1 MPDRRDSVQSLERAF
16 DLLEAL
22 GDGGEL
28 GVTELA
34 NRTGL
39 VPSTAHRLL
48 HTLAKRGY
56 VSQSSESGRYL
67 LGYKVVEVASGLE
80 HRLERL
86 RVVAR
91 PHLEGIQRE
100 TGETVNL
107 VVLDADRVVYVDQV
121 EGSRQVRMFTTVGT
135 SVPAHTTGSGKAILA
150 NGPSE
155 AFEALYGDREPLQ
168 KLTEHT
174 LTTLDALEDDFAR
187 IRRRGYALDEEEHEE
202 GVGCVAVAVFDHS
215 GRASAAIS
223 VSGPSARI
231 LGGNTATAGRRC
243 WWGTPRRC
251 LTRWASK
258 PRPNPAATDPASRA
272 GARPTPSAPA
282 RARRPGSPR
291 SAPGAPPG
299 STRCARR

>member
-1 MPDRRDSVQSLERAF
+1 MRDRRDSVQSLERAF

-22 GDGGEL
+22 AAGGEL

-80 HRLERL
+80 RRLERL

-91 PHLEGIQRE
+91 PHLERIQRA

-121 EGSRQVRMFTTVGT
+121 EGSRNVRMFTTVGT
-135 SVPAHTTGSGKAILA
+135 SVPAHTTGAGKAIIA
-150 NGPSE
+150 AGPSD
-155 AFEALYGDREPLQ
+155 AAAALYGGREPLER
-168 KLTEHT
+168 LTAHT
-174 LTTLDALEDDFAR
+174 LVTLEALEDDFKR
-187 IRRRGYALDEEEHEE
+187 IRRRGYAVDNEEHEE
-202 GVGCVAVAVFDHS
+202 GVGCVATAVFGHG
-215 GRASAAIS
+215 GRPYAAIS

-231 LGGNTATAGRRC
+231 LHDNTAALGA
-243 WWGTPRRC
+243 
-251 LTRWASK
+251 LLVEH
-258 PRPNPAATDPASRA
+258 AAEV
-272 GARPTPSAPA
+272 SAA
-282 RARRPGSPR
+282 LGYEA
-291 SAPGAPPG
+291 AA
-299 STRCARR
+299 

>member
-1 MPDRRDSVQSLERAF
+1 MPARRDSVQSLERAF

-56 VSQSSESGRYL
+56 VSQSTESGRYL

-91 PHLEGIQRE
+91 PHLEGIQRA

-135 SVPAHTTGSGKAILA
+135 SVPAHTTGSGKAMLA

-155 AFEALYGDREPLQ
+155 AVEALYAGRELQ
-168 KLTEHT
+168 RLTEHT
-174 LTTLDALEDDFAR
+174 LTSLEALEADFAH

-231 LGGNTATAGRRC
+231 LGANAARLGALLVEHAARVSEALGR
-243 WWGTPRRC
+243 
-251 LTRWASK
+251 
-258 PRPNPAATDPASRA
+258 PAAA
-272 GARPTPSAPA
+272 
-282 RARRPGSPR
+282 
-291 SAPGAPPG
+291 
-299 STRCARR
+299 

>member
-1 MPDRRDSVQSLERAF
+1 MRDRRDSVQSLERAF

-22 GDGGEL
+22 SAGGEL

-56 VSQSSESGRYL
+56 VSQSADSGRYL

-80 HRLERL
+80 RRLERL

-91 PHLEGIQRE
+91 PHLEGVQRA

-135 SVPAHTTGSGKAILA
+135 SVPAHTTGSGKAIMA
-150 NGPSE
+150 AGPPD
-155 AFEALYGDREPLQ
+155 AAATLYGGREPLER
-168 KLTEHT
+168 LTAHT
-174 LTTLDALEDDFAR
+174 LVTLEALEDDFLR
-187 IRRRGYALDEEEHEE
+187 IRRRGYAIDNEEHEE
-202 GVGCVAVAVFDHS
+202 GVACVATAVFDHT
-215 GRASAAIS
+215 GRPCAAIS
-223 VSGPSARI
+223 VSGPTARI
-231 LGGNTATAGRRC
+231 LHA
-243 WWGTPRRC
+243 
-251 LTRWASK
+251 K
-258 PRPNPAATDPASRA
+258 AADL
-272 GARPTPSAPA
+272 GALLVEHAAEVSAA
-282 RARRPGSPR
+282 LGHEA
-291 SAPGAPPG
+291 AA
-299 STRCARR
+299 

>member
-1 MPDRRDSVQSLERAF
+1 MRDRRDSVQSLERAF

-22 GDGGEL
+22 SGGGEL

-80 HRLERL
+80 RRLERL
-86 RVVAR
+86 RVAAR
-91 PHLEGIQRE
+91 PHLERIQRA

-121 EGSRQVRMFTTVGT
+121 EGSRSVRMFTTVGT
-135 SVPAHTTGSGKAILA
+135 SVPAHTTGAGKAMMA
-150 NGPSE
+150 AGPPE
-155 AFEALYGDREPLQ
+155 AASALYGGREPLER
-168 KLTEHT
+168 LTAHT
-174 LTTLDALEDDFAR
+174 LVTLETLEDDFVR
-187 IRRRGYALDEEEHEE
+187 IRRRGYAVDNEEHEE
-202 GVGCVAVAVFDHS
+202 GVGCVATAVFDHG
-215 GRASAAIS
+215 GRPCAAIS

-231 LGGNTATAGRRC
+231 LHDNTAALGA
-243 WWGTPRRC
+243 
-251 LTRWASK
+251 LLVEHAASVS
-258 PRPNPAATDPASRA
+258 AALGYDAA
-272 GARPTPSAPA
+272 A
-282 RARRPGSPR
+282 
-291 SAPGAPPG
+291 
-299 STRCARR
+299 

>member
-1 MPDRRDSVQSLERAF
+1 MRDRRDSVQSLERAF

-22 GDGGEL
+22 SGGGEL

-80 HRLERL
+80 RRLERL
-86 RVVAR
+86 RVAAR
-91 PHLEGIQRE
+91 PHLERIQRA

-121 EGSRQVRMFTTVGT
+121 EGSRSVRMFTTVGT
-135 SVPAHTTGSGKAILA
+135 SVPAHTTGAGKAMMA
-150 NGPSE
+150 AGPAE
-155 AFEALYGDREPLQ
+155 AASALYGGREPLER
-168 KLTEHT
+168 LTAHT
-174 LTTLDALEDDFAR
+174 LVTLEALEDDFVR
-187 IRRRGYALDEEEHEE
+187 IRRRGYAVDNEEHEE
-202 GVGCVAVAVFDHS
+202 GVGCVATAVFDHG
-215 GRASAAIS
+215 GRPCAAIS

-231 LGGNTATAGRRC
+231 LHDNTAALGA
-243 WWGTPRRC
+243 
-251 LTRWASK
+251 LLVEHAASVS
-258 PRPNPAATDPASRA
+258 AALGYDAA
-272 GARPTPSAPA
+272 A
-282 RARRPGSPR
+282 
-291 SAPGAPPG
+291 
-299 STRCARR
+299 

>member
-1 MPDRRDSVQSLERAF
+1 MPDRRESVQSLERAF

-22 GDGGEL
+22 APGVEL

-91 PHLEGIQRE
+91 PHLEAIQRE

-135 SVPAHTTGSGKAILA
+135 SVPAHTTGSGKAMMA
-150 NGPSE
+150 ASPPE
-155 AFEALYGDREPLQ
+155 TVHALYGDQEPL
-168 KLTEHT
+168 KRLTDRT
-174 LTTLDALEDDFAR
+174 LTTLDALEQDLAR
-187 IRRRGYALDEEEHEE
+187 IRRRGYAIDNEEHEE
-202 GVGCVAVAVFDHS
+202 GVGCVAVAVLDHS
-215 GRASAAIS
+215 ARPSAAMS

-231 LGGNTATAGRRC
+231 LGANTARLGALLVEHGAKVSEAL
-243 WWGTPRRC
+243 GF
-251 LTRWASK
+251 
-258 PRPNPAATDPASRA
+258 AAAA
-272 GARPTPSAPA
+272 
-282 RARRPGSPR
+282 
-291 SAPGAPPG
+291 
-299 STRCARR
+299 